1 MRNYQCT
8 ACSGKLCI
16 TQCDNKPV
24 YCPHYEHKDP
34 CWVDVDQ
41 EFKAQT
47 NTEWKAG
54 YWAWCPEADSDTDGM
69 YFQVL
74 EVHPDGMLRAS
85 PYLLV
90 NSKNCQ
96 KASVRPYRGPE
107 LARMVGKVVKLNNA
121 HQRLSMTAA
130 LVLGYNEHTEKVFLC
145 TRSSDSG
152 NFILTAAGLWLSA
165 RELSGLTTVD
175 GEPCGVLQHR
185 APNTSELVD

>member
-1 MRNYQCT
+1 MKNYQCA
-8 ACSGKLCI
+8 ACSGKICVV
-16 TQCDNKPV
+16 QCDRKPE
-24 YCPHYEHKDP
+24 YWPCHEHNDP

-41 EFKAQT
+41 EYRTQ
-47 NTEWKAG
+47 AG
-54 YWAWCPEADSDTDGM
+54 TDLKEGDWAWCPEADSDTDGM

-90 NSKNCQ
+90 NSKSCQ
-96 KASVRPYRGPE
+96 KASVRPYIGPE
-107 LARMVGKVVKLNNA
+107 LALMVGKVLMLNNA

-130 LVLGYNEHTEKVFLC
+130 LVLWYNEHTEKVFLC

-165 RELSGLTTVD
+165 RELSGLTTID

-185 APNTSELVD
+185 DPNTGELVD